1 MSNDEQSTEKSNEE
15 QIDTLNP
22 DEELAEDTMTSQETR
37 AKADIHAWR
46 KRNSY
51 AFQRKPLLVRRMS
64 RGEIKQIKHYFVNCP
79 TYICLVI

>member
-1 MSNDEQSTEKSNEE
+1 MSTDEQSMEKNNEE
-15 QIDTLNP
+15 QDDTMNS
-22 DEELAEDTMTSQETR
+22 DEELPEDTMTSQETR

-64 RGEIKQIKHYFVNCP
+64 RGEYFE
-79 TYICLVI
+79 LSSFF